1 MSKSREATEFVL
13 NAPGEKYRRTRLI
26 WLLPG
31 YCICNHQRKFTL
43 QFAGKYRLQPP
54 CKISLQFLNVPVTG
68 ATATVN
74 SRNQSFATVI
84 TCYDHPKRY
93 DGC

>member
-1 MSKSREATEFVL
+1 MTALALRDGAVGDLEDC
-13 NAPGEKYRRTRLI
+13 
-26 WLLPG
+26 G